1 MRIADKNWD
10 SIHSIVVDLIELTKG
25 DTLYHDLYRQRA
37 AEYLEHELS
46 RADYHNLKQHHA
58 RIASLPNQIRNSMM
72 HHDWQEVRD
81 LSALH
86 TALRDEY
93 KDTAE
98 VELLADKIYAP
109 LEIPV
114 DPFSPGMHQIA
125 GIEGK
130 KLPALKKEI
139 VQRLE
144 RLSQADSQWKEFYLV
159 RLKLFKNLIL
169 HTDKR
174 ENQTP
179 EEPVSVLEEEAIEAL
194 EDNNLAQL
202 EHLAAKILDESTTQK
217 KLTPAELY
225 NKKHTPPEDYH
236 FDFTRETLVAA
247 SKLGLQSFSVP
258 SRYTEYAPLSRFAW
272 NPTYSNVQ
280 NNQHSVLQVPDI
292 PLPKG
297 TPQGMKSRLQL
308 FAIHPFINSAGVRY
322 LPTMLA
328 EDSLVEDFPEPE
340 AGSELST
347 SGLIQALG
355 LKQRNLLNRKQIE
368 TALAEKGHNILLN
381 DLGLD
386 PTQFKIVCIPPDLHL
401 RIGQDRGWGQQ
412 KIWTHFDGYMIMS
425 DSNKRALAGGDV
437 RYGGI
442 YDLLGLSINYDSE
455 RVIARFAVVQRR
467 RLKI

>member
-1 MRIADKNWD
+1 MRSANRSWD
-10 SIHSIVVDLIELTKG
+10 TVHSLVVDLVELTQG

-37 AEYLEHELS
+37 SEYLEQELS
-46 RADYHNLKQHHA
+46 QADYLSLKQHHA
-58 RIASLPNQIRNSMM
+58 RIASLPNQIRNAMM
-72 HHDWQEVRD
+72 HHDWEKVRD

-86 TALRDEY
+86 TTLQDEY
-93 KDTAE
+93 NDKAE
-98 VELLADKIYAP
+98 VELLADRIYAP

-125 GIEGK
+125 GVESK
-130 KLPALKKEI
+130 KLPALKQEI
-139 VQRLE
+139 MQRLE
-144 RLSQADSQWKEFYLV
+144 RLSQADSGWKQFYLA
-159 RLKLFKNLIL
+159 RLKSFQNLSL
-169 HTDKR
+169 HTNKQ
-174 ENQTP
+174 ENQHS
-179 EEPVSVLEEEAIEAL
+179 EEPVSVLEEEAVEAL

-202 EHLAAKILDESTTQK
+202 EELAAKILNESVTQK

-225 NKKHTPPEDYH
+225 EEKHTPPEDYH

-247 SKLGLQSFSVP
+247 GKLGLQSFSVP
-258 SRYTEYAPLSRFAW
+258 SRYAEYAPLSRFAW

-297 TPQGMKSRLQL
+297 SPQGMKSRLQL

-328 EDSLVEDFPEPE
+328 EDALVEDFPEPE
-340 AGSELST
+340 AGSNLPQ
-347 SGLIQALG
+347 SGLVQALG
-355 LKQRNLLNRKQIE
+355 LKQRNLLSRKQIE
-368 TALAEKGHNILLN
+368 TALAEKGHNILHN

-386 PTQFKIVCIPPDLHL
+386 PTRFKIVCIPPDLHL
-401 RIGQDRGWGQQ
+401 RIGEDRGWGQQ
-412 KIWTHFDGYMIMS
+412 KIWTHFDGYMIMA
-425 DSNKRALAGGDV
+425 DSSKRALAGGDV

-442 YDLLGLSINYDSE
+442 YDLLGLSNNYDSE
-455 RVIARFAVVQRR
+455 RIIARFAVVQRR